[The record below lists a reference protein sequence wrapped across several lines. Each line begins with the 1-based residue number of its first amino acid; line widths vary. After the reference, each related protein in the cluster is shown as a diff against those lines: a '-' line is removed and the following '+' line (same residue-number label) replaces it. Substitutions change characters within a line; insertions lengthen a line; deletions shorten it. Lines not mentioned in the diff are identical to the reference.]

1 MPTFSF
7 RGDSLYY
14 EVCGAGPPWI
24 LHHGFGQRGRSW
36 TEQGWTEPLSDRFT
50 LVLLDAMGYGK
61 SSRGGNLDAYL
72 IPNRALALAALA
84 THLGFVKFG
93 VFGFS
98 LGGRASLEL
107 GAIGD
112 DRLGGMVVAGMKARM
127 TPDDVR
133 GTPARVRAL
142 RSGRVKSLDPAVRGP
157 EDNDAESLALSLEGV
172 ARWAGVWDRI
182 DRIDVP
188 ALLVC
193 GDKGLVLRRRQR
205 GGRRHAAR
213 RVRRT
218 AGRDPRRLILE
229 ERPVAAGGD
238 PVHDPRFSNVAPFHC
253 LNPAG
258 LLRCYYRYQGKYSK
272 FPGRRGRKHQ
282 PARPPANQSPMR

>member
-1 MPTFSF
+1 MPLKYRPMPNFSF

-14 EVCGAGPPWI
+14 EVCGSGPPWI

-36 TEQGWTEPLSDRFT
+36 TEAGWTGSLSERFT
-50 LVLLDAMGYGK
+50 LILLDAMGYGK
-61 SSRGGNLDAYL
+61 SSRGGDLDAYL
-72 IPNRALALAALA
+72 IPTRAMALSALA
-84 THLGFVKFG
+84 THLGFAKFG

-107 GAIGD
+107 GAVGD

-127 TPDDVR
+127 APDEFR

-172 ARWAGVWDRI
+172 ARWPGVWDQI
-182 DRIDVP
+182 EHIDVP

-193 GDKGLVLRRRQR
+193 GDKDSYYEGAREAAAAMPHGEFYGLPDVNHDDSFSDSALSLPVVTKFM
-205 GGRRHAAR
+205 AR
-213 RVRRT
+213 VSEMW
-218 AGRDPRRLILE
+218 P
-229 ERPVAAGGD
+229 
-238 PVHDPRFSNVAPFHC
+238 H
-253 LNPAG
+253 
-258 LLRCYYRYQGKYSK
+258 
-272 FPGRRGRKHQ
+272 PG
-282 PARPPANQSPMR
+282 S

>member
-1 MPTFSF
+1 M
-7 RGDSLYY
+7 
-14 EVCGAGPPWI
+14 
-24 LHHGFGQRGRSW
+24 HHGFGQRGRSW
-36 TEQGWTEPLSDRFT
+36 TDEGWTEPLSDRFT

-72 IPNRALALAALA
+72 IPTRALALAALA
-84 THLGFVKFG
+84 THLGFARFG

-127 TPDDVR
+127 TADDVR

-172 ARWAGVWDRI
+172 AAMDRSLGPH
-182 DRIDVP
+182 RP
-188 ALLVC
+188 Y
-193 GDKGLVLRRRQR
+193 RR
-205 GGRRHAAR
+205 AR
-213 RVRRT
+213 
-218 AGRDPRRLILE
+218 
-229 ERPVAAGGD
+229 
-238 PVHDPRFSNVAPFHC
+238 
-253 LNPAG
+253 PAG
-258 LLRCYYRYQGKYSK
+258 L
-272 FPGRRGRKHQ
+272 RG
-282 PARPPANQSPMR
+282 